1 MCGIFG
7 IVFRDFRED
16 LGKILLQA
24 GRRLTYRGYDSVG
37 MAAFGRDSVEL
48 RKDVGEIEEV
58 NKKCNFEKLK
68 GCRGITQLRWATF
81 GPPSKQNSQPHYD
94 CSKSMVGAHNGN
106 IINTRELI
114 KEYEKKGHVF
124 KGQNDG
130 EVLVHVVEE
139 SYRQRKDVNLA
150 IQEAD
155 RILKGDYAYVAAWK
169 GSEKMCCV
177 KKYSSLYLGKGKDFI
192 CCSSDLPSIIQF
204 TDLIVPIYDGEYVD
218 YTWDTYHI
226 RKLSSG
232 EEVERE
238 PYRCSLNL
246 EDAQK
251 GEFPHFMLKEIH
263 EQPEK
268 AQALINFLKE
278 SSQAKEFCEGLRGES
293 RLYLV
298 GSGSSYNACVLGAY
312 YLNKIAGI
320 EAFPVVAGGFKE
332 LFGRGKISRGTY
344 ILVSQ
349 SGETKDIVSV
359 LNFLE
364 ENKAKKIF
372 ALVNV
377 LGSSLQLRVKDYLPL
392 LSNIEISVPATK
404 TFTNQLIIF
413 LYLSLKLG
421 EAHGE
426 RNAALEEEF
435 ENLPFLIRET
445 LSSTL
450 KKCRQIARFLSKK
463 EYLYYLG
470 YGVSFGACLE
480 AALKMKE
487 ITYIPCEGMY
497 SSEFKH
503 GPLAIIKKG
512 DWVLFLSTLEDARM
526 TLSHINEVS
535 CRSGKIC
542 TIAPH
547 DDSLALNSDELIALP
562 SRNYYI
568 APLLGVIVAQQL
580 AYYVS
585 QEKGINPDQPR
596 NISKTLTVD

>member
-7 IVFRDFRED
+7 IVFKDFRED
-16 LGKILLQA
+16 LGKVLLQA
-24 GRRLTYRGYDSVG
+24 GRKLTYRGYDSVG
-37 MAAFGRDSVEL
+37 MAAFKGDSVEL
-48 RKDVGEIEEV
+48 KKDVGEIEKV
-58 NKKCNFEKLK
+58 NKKYHFEKLK
-68 GCRGITQLRWATF
+68 GYKGIVQLRWATF

-94 CSKSMVGAHNGN
+94 CSKDMVGAHNGN
-106 IINTRELI
+106 IINTKELI
-114 KEYEKKGHVF
+114 KEYEKKGHIF
-124 KGQNDG
+124 QGENDG
-130 EVLVHVVEE
+130 EVIVHVVEE
-139 SYRQRKDVNLA
+139 GYRQKKDMNAA
-150 IQEAD
+150 IQETD
-155 RILKGDYAYVAAWK
+155 GLLKGDYACVVTRKKSDRMY
-169 GSEKMCCV
+169 CV
-177 KKYSSLYLGKGKDFI
+177 KKFSSLYLGIGRDFI

-204 TDLIVPIYDGEYVD
+204 TDSIVPIYDGEYIE
-218 YTWDTYHI
+218 YSWNAYQI

-232 EEVERE
+232 EKVERN
-238 PYRCSLNL
+238 PYKCSLDIEN
-246 EDAQK
+246 AQK

-278 SSQAKEFCEGLRGES
+278 SGQVDEFCDELKGEK
-293 RLYLV
+293 RIYLV

-320 EAFPVVAGGFKE
+320 EAVPVIAGAFKE
-332 LFGRGKISRGTY
+332 FFGHGDLSQGAY

-349 SGETKDIVSV
+349 SGETKDVVNV

-364 ENKAKKIF
+364 EKRVKKIF

-377 LGSSLQLRVKDYLPL
+377 LGSSLQLRVKNYLPL

-404 TFTNQLIIF
+404 TFTNQVIIF
-413 LYLSLKLG
+413 LYLSLKLHEIKTG
-421 EAHGE
+421 K
-426 RNAALEEEF
+426 NVALKKEF
-435 ENLPFLIRET
+435 GNIPSLIKKT
-445 LSSTL
+445 LSLTEE
-450 KKCRQIARFLSKK
+450 KCRKIACFLAKK

-470 YGVSFGACLE
+470 YGVSYSACLE

-512 DWVLFLSTLEDARM
+512 DWVLFLSTLEDSYM

-535 CRSGKIC
+535 CRLGKIC
-542 TIAPH
+542 TIAPFG
-547 DDSLALNSDELIALP
+547 DSLSLNSDELIPLP
-562 SRNYYI
+562 SQNYFL
-568 APLLGVIVAQQL
+568 APLLAVIVTQQL
-580 AYYVS
+580 AYFVS

>member
-7 IVFRDFRED
+7 IIFKDFKED

-24 GRRLTYRGYDSVG
+24 GRKLTYRGYDSVG
-37 MAAFGRDSVEL
+37 MAAFSSDSIEL
-48 RKDVGEIEEV
+48 KKDVGGIEDV
-58 NKKCNFEKLK
+58 NKKYNFEKLK
-68 GCRGITQLRWATF
+68 GYKGIVQLRWATF
-81 GPPSKQNSQPHYD
+81 GPPSKENSQPHYD
-94 CSKSMVGAHNGN
+94 CLKEMVGAHNGN
-106 IINTRELI
+106 IVNTKELI
-114 KEYEKKGHVF
+114 KEYGEKSHVF
-124 KGQNDG
+124 QGENDG
-130 EVLVHVVEE
+130 EVIVHVIEE
-139 SYRQRKDVNLA
+139 GFKQSKDMNAA

-155 RILKGDYAYVAAWK
+155 TILKGDYAYVATRK
-169 GSEKMCCV
+169 ESHKMYCV
-177 KKYSSLYLGKGKDFI
+177 KKYSSLYLGIGRDFI

-204 TDLIVPIYDGEYVD
+204 TDSIVSIYDDEYVE
-218 YTWDTYHI
+218 YSWDTYQI

-232 EEVERE
+232 EEIKRS
-238 PYRCSLNL
+238 PYQCTLNI

-251 GEFPHFMLKEIH
+251 GKFPHFMLKEIY

-268 AQALINFLKE
+268 AQALINFLKD
-278 SSQAKEFCEGLRGES
+278 SGQVGEFYSGLKRE
-293 RLYLV
+293 RKIYLV

-320 EAFPVVAGGFKE
+320 EAVPVIAGAFKE
-332 LFGRGKISRGTY
+332 FLGHGDLSQGAY

-349 SGETKDIVSV
+349 SGETKDVVSV

-364 ENKAKKIF
+364 EKKARKIF

-377 LGSSLQLRVKDYLPL
+377 LGSSLQLRIKNCLPL

-404 TFTNQLIIF
+404 TFTNQVIVF
-413 LYLSLKLG
+413 LYLSMKLG
-421 EAHGE
+421 EIKDGK
-426 RNAALEEEF
+426 NTALEDEF
-435 ENLPFLIRET
+435 GNLPSLIKKT
-445 LSSTL
+445 LSQTVE
-450 KKCRQIARFLSKK
+450 KCRQIARFLAKK
-463 EYLYYLG
+463 NYLYYLG
-470 YGVSFGACLE
+470 YGVSYSACLE

-512 DWVLFLSTLEDARM
+512 DWVLFLSTLEDSYM

-535 CRSGKIC
+535 CRWGKIC
-542 TIAPH
+542 TIAPYL
-547 DDSLALNSDELIALP
+547 DSLSINSDELIPLP
-562 SRNYYI
+562 SQNYFI
-568 APLLGVIVAQQL
+568 VPLLAVVVAQQL